1 MDNKNKFGEEIK
13 SIMEDET
20 FGMTLSQK
28 ALNNILQNRK
38 KTIKEK
44 VSEFLNS
51 EIEIPLAPA
60 LVGLVALFAITI
72 IPKDVIKSQNEKI
85 INIGGSQV
93 IVRESF
99 EVSKNENKN

>member
-1 MDNKNKFGEEIK
+1 MDNKDKLSEEIK
-13 SIMEDET
+13 SIMEEIT
-20 FGMTLSQK
+20 FGMNLSEK

-44 VSEFLNS
+44 VSEFLNR

-60 LVGLVALFAITI
+60 LIGLAALFAITV
-72 IPKDVIKSQNEKI
+72 IPKDVFKSQNENI
-85 INIGGSQV
+85 INIGGSQI

>member
-1 MDNKNKFGEEIK
+1 MDNKDKFSEEIK
-13 SIMEDET
+13 SIMEEET
-20 FGMTLSQK
+20 FGMNLSEK

-44 VSEFLNS
+44 INEFLNK
-51 EIEIPLAPA
+51 EIEIPLGPA
-60 LVGLVALFAITI
+60 IVGFAALIAITV
-72 IPKDVIKSQNEKI
+72 IPKDVLKTQNEKI

-99 EVSKNENKN
+99 EVTKNEN